1 MTTPPVDRLTASSL
15 AEAASELAA
24 VDPDLAAVLDRL
36 GPPPLWDREPGFATL
51 VHIILEQQVSLASA
65 RSAFAR
71 LHDALPSFDPESFL
85 SLDDE
90 TLKGI
95 GFSGQK
101 GRYCRIVARA
111 LLDGSLDLESLT
123 TKPDDQVR
131 IELTRITGIGPWTAD
146 VYLLMV
152 LLRPDVW
159 PIGDLALAIAVE
171 DLKGLVAR
179 PSPAELEALGES
191 WRPWRSVAA
200 RCLWHHYL
208 NPP

>member
-1 MTTPPVDRLTASSL
+1 LTAPPVDRLTASSL

-24 VDPDLAAVLDRL
+24 ADPDLAAVLDRL
-36 GPPPLWDREPGFATL
+36 GLPPLWERAPGFPTL

-71 LHDALPSFDPESFL
+71 LHDTLPSIDPESFL
-85 SLDDE
+85 SLDDAA
-90 TLKGI
+90 LKGI

-101 GRYCRIVARA
+101 GRYCRIAARA
-111 LLDGSLDLESLT
+111 LLDGSLDLESLA

-159 PIGDLALAIAVE
+159 PTGDLALAIAAE
-171 DLKGLVAR
+171 DLKGLAAR
-179 PSPAELEALGES
+179 PSPAELAALGER